1 MRTIVTE
8 CNFDV
13 MGICETFLGDNVT
26 YICIEGYTIVTKN
39 RNRHGGGV
47 LIYIK
52 EGMQYTEITDLA
64 GSDV

>member
-26 YICIEGYTIVTKN
+26 YICIEGYTIVKKN

-47 LIYIK
+47 QFTLRRVYSIPKLPI
-52 EGMQYTEITDLA
+52 
-64 GSDV
+64 